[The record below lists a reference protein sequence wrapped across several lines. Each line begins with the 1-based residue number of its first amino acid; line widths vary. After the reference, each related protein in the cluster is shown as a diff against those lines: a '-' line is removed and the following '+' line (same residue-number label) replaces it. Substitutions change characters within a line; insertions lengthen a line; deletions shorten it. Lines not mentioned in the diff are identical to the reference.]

1 MHVLEAVAVR
11 QHPSEVVWLVEALV
25 GSAWWER
32 RYFDEEAVGRA
43 VSRCLVGR
51 RARRELAPETVLQ
64 FYDIFA
70 ARRNPDGRTTHCGGT
85 PDGQEHTEDCGGFC
99 ADNEMAARAW
109 SLHALTKALGTS
121 GGRHIRYALASSLSS
136 GSMGL
141 TCGTSPRSPDTRR

>member
-1 MHVLEAVAVR
+1 LHVLEAVAVR

-32 RYFDEEAVGRA
+32 RFFDEEAVGRA

-51 RARRELAPETVLQ
+51 RARRELAPETMLQ

-70 ARRNPDGRTTHCGGT
+70 AQRNPDGRTTHCGGT
-85 PDGQEHTEDCGGFC
+85 PDGQAHTEDCGGFC

-109 SLHALTKALGTS
+109 SLHALTKPLGTS
-121 GGRHIRYALASSLSS
+121 GCKEAATVALCL
-136 GSMGL
+136 
-141 TCGTSPRSPDTRR
+141 